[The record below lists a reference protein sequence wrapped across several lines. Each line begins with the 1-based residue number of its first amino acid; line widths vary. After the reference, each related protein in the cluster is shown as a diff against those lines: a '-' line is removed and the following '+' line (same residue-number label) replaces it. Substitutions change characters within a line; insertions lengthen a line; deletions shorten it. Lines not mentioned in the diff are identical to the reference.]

1 MKMLNNV
8 MVFIELVYPVHVH
21 PISPSMELDTRKMWD
36 FLSPTG
42 VARFLSLQSQK
53 YEQEE

>member
-21 PISPSMELDTRKMWD
+21 PISPSMELDIRKMWD
-36 FLSPTG
+36 FLSPTR